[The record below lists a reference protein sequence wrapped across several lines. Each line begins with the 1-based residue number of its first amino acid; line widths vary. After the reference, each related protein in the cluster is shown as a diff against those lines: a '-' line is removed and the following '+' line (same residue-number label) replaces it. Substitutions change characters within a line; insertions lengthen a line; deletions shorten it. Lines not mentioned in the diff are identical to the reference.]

1 MNRDKFINN
10 FLSYYP
16 VDTVTL
22 ITPKISI
29 YKKIMDFVY
38 VIILLDGRE
47 FYLRFT
53 FDKKGTKCEVVL
65 EEYLGKEALNLLLA
79 HYAVETSINN
89 IKPID
94 VSTFD
99 NTVLDIIKRVECA
112 YKNS

>member
-1 MNRDKFINN
+1 MNRNEFIKKF
-10 FLSYYP
+10 SGSYP
-16 VDTVTL
+16 VGTVAL

-29 YKKIMDFVY
+29 DRKIMDFVY
-38 VIILLDGRE
+38 VIILLNRRE

-65 EEYLGKEALNLLLA
+65 EECLGKDALNLLLA

-99 NTVLDIIKRVECA
+99 NTVLDIIKQVECA